1 MSLTLFPPQ
10 QVSHDVL
17 VAAMR
22 SHNAALDSSIT
33 GSGKTV
39 KAVEI
44 ARTLGMVPLV
54 ICPKIVVP
62 AWKAAFEGQGVGF
75 LDVRNYEKI
84 RNGSTSWLK
93 KTGKNKFEWTVPP
106 NTMLIWDEV
115 HRCMAVRGSN
125 VMMLVQ
131 AARQNLPCLMLSA
144 TAASDP
150 SEMRALGFA
159 LGLHKDT
166 NFMSWAKSL
175 GCTLNP
181 WRQLTFPN
189 KARPK
194 LAELHAQIYPDR
206 GHKVS
211 RADMGS
217 YFTETSILA
226 DPIDFGTAEE
236 MQKIY
241 EEMQSEM
248 DALTEQSGKDKGAS
262 ALTSRLRAR
271 QAIELLRIPILAEMV
286 KDAVN
291 EGCSVAVFLNFRASM
306 EALDQRLSGVM
317 GIPCQIHGSQT
328 AEERA
333 DHIAAFQEDRSHVIL
348 CQINAGGAG
357 VNLHDSHGG
366 RPRRSF
372 ISPTDD
378 EKMLAQALGRIDRAG
393 SQSDTVQQILYAAN
407 TIEEE
412 VAKNFRRKLH
422 NMQTLHQDMQQDTVS
437 MKNLPN
443 TIDVPSPSDS
453 VTQDMTIASP
463 AEMESPASAPA
474 TPGGCGVAAQETPP
488 AHAKWSPSKLK
499 YVELCPGF
507 DGREGNVNP
516 AAEMGTRIHEALEKM
531 DLDMLTD
538 NWERLIAERCLES
551 YQDIVERHGWTGQPY
566 TTHHEIR
573 LEISLGDD
581 METFGTCDVLL
592 TLGDVGIAI
601 DWKTGRG
608 AIDDASINTQAQAYV
623 LGSFQRHPELTT
635 IHFYFVIPQRDEI
648 TFHTYRRED
657 CDRIK
662 LRLNSVIRRAEQFQY
677 VWKNRGGVPVE
688 MFHPQPGL
696 CEFCANQ
703 WKCHAITK
711 KVFDIAN
718 KYGTDGLPVPSKV
731 HGSETEDPED
741 MAKLLRLVP
750 VIEAWIGGV
759 KSRSKQMAFDEGV
772 EIPGFEPKE
781 RAGRRSISSA
791 SAAWDA
797 LVTLVPDLT
806 PEDFMAKLGT
816 VSFNDAAEIVKDAA
830 PRGKKTAQA
839 NAFEDTLIEMGV
851 LEQAPPSQYLSVKR

>member
-1 MSLTLFPPQ
+1 MPLTLFPPQ
-10 QVSHDVL
+10 QASHDVL

-22 SHNAALDSSIT
+22 AYNAALDSSIT

-39 KAVEI
+39 KAVEV
-44 ARTLGMVPLV
+44 ARTLGLLPLV

-62 AWKAAFEGQGVGF
+62 AWVAAFDGQGVGF
-75 LDVRNYEKI
+75 LNVVNYEKI
-84 RNGSTSWLK
+84 RNGSTPWLK
-93 KTGKNKFEWTVPP
+93 KTGKNKFEWTLPP

-115 HRCMAVRGSN
+115 HRCMAVRGAN

-131 AARQNLPCLMLSA
+131 ATRQNLPCLMLSA

-166 NFMSWAKSL
+166 NFVSWAKSL
-175 GCTLNP
+175 GCSLDP
-181 WRQLTFPN
+181 WRKLQFPN

-262 ALTSRLRAR
+262 ALTARLRAR
-271 QAIELLRIPILAEMV
+271 QAIELLRIPILSEMV
-286 KDAVN
+286 KEAVDD
-291 EGCSVAVFLNFRASM
+291 GCSVAVFLNFRASM
-306 EALDQRLSGVM
+306 EALGGRLSM
-317 GIPCQIHGSQT
+317 PFAEIHGGQT
-328 AEERA
+328 AEERQS
-333 DHIAAFQEDRSHVIL
+333 DIDLFQSDSIHLIL

-357 VNLHDSHGG
+357 VNLHDAHGG

-443 TIDVPSPSDS
+443 SIDAPLPSDT

-463 AEMESPASAPA
+463 AEMVPPA
-474 TPGGCGVAAQETPP
+474 TETSAATGGRGAVSQEAPP

-507 DGREGNVNP
+507 DGREGGVNP

-531 DLDMLTD
+531 DLDLLTD
-538 NWERLIAERCLES
+538 NWERLIAERCLET

-573 LEISLGDD
+573 LEISLGED

-592 TLGDVGIAI
+592 TLGDVGIAV
-601 DWKTGRG
+601 DYKTGRG
-608 AIDDASINTQAQAYV
+608 GIDDASINTQAQAYV
-623 LGSFQRHPELTT
+623 LGSFQRHPELST
-635 IHFYFVIPQRDEI
+635 IHFYFIVPQRDEVS
-648 TFHTYRRED
+648 FHTYKRED
-657 CDRIK
+657 CGRIQ
-662 LRLNSVIRRAEQFQY
+662 LRLNTVIRRAEQFQY

-688 MFHPQPGL
+688 MFNPQPNL

-703 WKCHAITK
+703 WKCHAVTT

-718 KYGTDGLPVPSKV
+718 KYGTDGLPVPTKV
-731 HGSETEDPED
+731 HGSETDDPED

-750 VIEAWIGGV
+750 VIQAWIDGV
-759 KSRSKQMAFDEGV
+759 KARSKQMAFDEGT
-772 EIPGFEPKE
+772 EIPGFDPKE

-797 LVTLVPDLT
+797 LTQTLPDLT
-806 PEDFMAKLGT
+806 VEDFMATLGT
-816 VSFNDAAEIVKDAA
+816 VSFNEVVELVKNAA
-830 PRGKKTAQA
+830 PRGKKTGEA
-839 NAFEDTLIEMGV
+839 NRFEDLLLEMGV
-851 LEQAPPSQYLSVKR
+851 LDQAPPSQYLSVKR